1 MGSNLSL
8 SETNCVTESSKAL
21 MGIGSHLSFKPGQCE
36 YEEALKGGGH
46 LLRQYRY

>member
-8 SETNCVTESSKAL
+8 SEINCVTKRSKAL
-21 MGIGSHLSFKPGQCE
+21 MGIGLLLSYKPGQRK